1 MDEIVASRPA
11 SENVGLWAQIGHSR
25 FFYLPSKIL
34 ANIADE
40 LQRSIDCVYYCHWPQ
55 NSDSARTGVSDSHL
69 IVASNRRQILCAV
82 ASFLTIVFPLLH
94 ASDASCAED
103 DGLEA
108 IGSVE
113 EAGGEAFA
121 EIKEKR
127 RMLERASPIFVNDQV
142 GTGSDSRVELRLGEH
157 TKIRLGERARLKIDR
172 FLLNTGGEITLDTG
186 PMLFEKRDGRP
197 MPVSIRSSYGVIDVR
212 GTRFF
217 VGPSN
222 NVFGVFVDEGSVTVT
237 AGGRRVILRAGE
249 GTDISKP
256 GTRPTAPKRWGQ
268 PRIKA
273 AYASVQ

>member
-1 MDEIVASRPA
+1 MARPLQKSRK
-11 SENVGLWAQIGHSR
+11 SGGCSNEHRR
-25 FFYLPSKIL
+25 FLSTTRL
-34 ANIADE
+34 APD
-40 LQRSIDCVYYCHWPQ
+40 
-55 NSDSARTGVSDSHL
+55 
-69 IVASNRRQILCAV
+69 
-82 ASFLTIVFPLLH
+82 LTL
-94 ASDASCAED
+94 
-103 DGLEA
+103 
-108 IGSVE
+108 
-113 EAGGEAFA
+113 
-121 EIKEKR
+121 
-127 RMLERASPIFVNDQV
+127 
-142 GTGSDSRVELRLGEH
+142 RVELRLGEH

-197 MPVSIRSSYGVIDVR
+197 MPISIRSSYGEITVR

-237 AGGRRVILRAGE
+237 AGGRRVVLRAGE

-273 AYASVQ
+273 AYASVR

>member
-1 MDEIVASRPA
+1 LPTTFKEALIMSIV
-11 SENVGLWAQIGHSR
+11 V
-25 FFYLPSKIL
+25 
-34 ANIADE
+34 IAA
-40 LQRSIDCVYYCHWPQ
+40 
-55 NSDSARTGVSDSHL
+55 NSDNTRARVSHFH
-69 IVASNRRQILCAV
+69 VFHASNRRQLLCVV
-82 ASFLTIVFPLLH
+82 ASVLAIIFPLVH
-94 ASDASCAED
+94 ASDASGAED
-103 DGLEA
+103 DGVEA

-113 EAGGEAFA
+113 EANGEAFA
-121 EIKEKR
+121 VIKEKR

-142 GTGSDSRVELRLGEH
+142 GTGSNSRVELRLGEH

-172 FLLNTGGEITLDTG
+172 FLLNTGGEITLDSG

-197 MPVSIRSSYGVIDVR
+197 MPISIRTPYGEIAVR

-222 NVFGVFVDEGSVTVT
+222 NVLGVFVDEGSVTVT
-237 AGGRRVILRAGE
+237 AAGRRVTLRAGE

-273 AYASVQ
+273 AFASVQ